1 MRELDILLIRFLE
14 TRYAALGP
22 GDKARFQQLLE
33 LPDPDL
39 HAYLL
44 ARHVSDDPELEAL
57 LRRIR
62 SGLHS

>member
-14 TRYAALGP
+14 TRYASLGTD
-22 GDKARFQQLLE
+22 DKGRFQQLLE
-33 LPDPDL
+33 LPDPEL

-44 ARHVSDDPELEAL
+44 ARHVSDDSGLEAL